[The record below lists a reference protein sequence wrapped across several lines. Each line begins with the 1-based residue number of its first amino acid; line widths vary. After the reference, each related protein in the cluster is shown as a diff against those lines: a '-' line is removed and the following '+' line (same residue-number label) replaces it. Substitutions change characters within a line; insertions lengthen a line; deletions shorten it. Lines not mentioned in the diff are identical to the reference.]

1 MAPAELRGA
10 PRRHTVVAGSD
21 ARTSLL
27 RHRRFRAKARLAL
40 RARNANPFWR
50 GLRPTGGGGENRT
63 RVRSSVPQD
72 LYERSPG
79 SGSRLSGSRGT
90 GSLKTSRGRESARRP
105 RRPPGAS
112 QRALTP
118 ASVPADA
125 ERIGARV

>member
-79 SGSRLSGSRGT
+79 FDLTLASPM
-90 GSLKTSRGRESARRP
+90 RP
-105 RRPPGAS
+105 DPPEPVAVKSPPGG
-112 QRALTP
+112 R
-118 ASVPADA
+118 DA
-125 ERIGARV
+125 R